1 MRTKLSILFWIIQ
14 SPNFKDQNDINTIE
28 DINVFYGL

>member
-14 SPNFKDQNDINTIE
+14 NRPQIFEGRYKIIDGKI
-28 DINVFYGL
+28 VKVK

>member
-14 SPNFKDQNDINTIE
+14 NRPQIFSYYSINYE
-28 DINVFYGL
+28 AE